1 MDKQLEKYYEERFST
16 MTTVGWKDFIEDTTN
31 IFNAVNKVAPIQTEL
46 DLFFRKGQLDIL
58 QWVISLKES
67 TEQAYEALQKDSSGD
82 AQDDSQII

>member
-67 TEQAYEALQKDSSGD
+67 TEQAYEALQKDSLGG
-82 AQDDSQII
+82 AQDDS

>member
-67 TEQAYEALQKDSSGD
+67 SEQAYEALQVDSSGD
-82 AQDDSQII
+82 AQNAS

>member
-16 MTTVGWKDFIEDTTN
+16 MATQGWKQFLEDVQG
-31 IFNAVNKVAPIQTEL
+31 IFDSVNKVAPIQNEL

-58 QWVISLKES
+58 QWVLTLKES

-82 AQDDSQII
+82 AQDDS

>member
-16 MTTVGWKDFIEDTTN
+16 MATVGWKDFIEDTTN

-67 TEQAYEALQKDSSGD
+67 TEQAYEQLQTSSGEASD
-82 AQDDSQII
+82 GS

>member
-67 TEQAYEALQKDSSGD
+67 SEQAYEALQVDSSGD
-82 AQDDSQII
+82 AQDAS

>member
-16 MTTVGWKDFIEDTTN
+16 MTTVGWRDFIEDTTN
-31 IFNAVNKVAPIQTEL
+31 IFNAVNKVAPIQTEQ

-67 TEQAYEALQKDSSGD
+67 SEQAYEALQKDSSGD
-82 AQDDSQII
+82 AQDDS

>member
-67 TEQAYEALQKDSSGD
+67 TEQAYEALQQDSSGD
-82 AQDDSQII
+82 AQDAS